1 VAIARE
7 RMVVGLPVLRA
18 FGLWIDPSRWQTWVD
33 GFGRVVEQPDS
44 WPEPGSKLVWES
56 RPNGRGRVTEKS
68 IALDPPGRVV
78 VDVFDEKLVGRQTV
92 TFHPVDDHTEV
103 TIELDYALTR
113 EDILRPI
120 VDVFFIRPRL
130 RESLRRT
137 LRRFATEAAE
147 DAALPE
153 R

>member
-1 VAIARE
+1 MAVARE
-7 RMVVGLPVLRA
+7 RVVVALPILRA
-18 FGLWIDPSRWQTWVD
+18 FGLWIDPNRWQTWVD
-33 GFGRVVEQPDS
+33 GFGRVVDQPPS

-56 RPNGRGRVTEKS
+56 RPHGRGRVTEKS
-68 IALDPPGRVV
+68 IALDPPFRVV

-92 TFHPVDDHTEV
+92 TFEPVEDGTRV

-113 EDILRPI
+113 EDVLRPV

-147 DAALPE
+147 DARQPHP
-153 R
+153 